1 MSGVR
6 GGVQAI
12 IKEHHPAAGYV
23 HCAAHC
29 LHLNL
34 VNSSKTFPL
43 GCTLALI
50 SQFITLLGGS
60 SNRSDAFFENIRS
73 WALFFEH

>member
-6 GGVQAI
+6 SGVQNI
-12 IKEHHPAAGYV
+12 IKEHHPAAGHV

-34 VNSSKTFPL
+34 VNSSKAVPI
-43 GCTLALI
+43 GRAVALI
-50 SQFITLLGGS
+50 SEFSILLGGS

-73 WALFFEH
+73 